1 MILSRYNNLAIQYD
15 ETISLL
21 RFQWRNPYSLEQY
34 REAIDYTHTLMR
46 DFRIKRVITDMRG
59 LPTLTMADQM
69 WLATSWFPRVIK
81 GELEFGALI
90 VLDNH
95 LYNQMVAESVVF
107 LSRAFIKF
115 DLQYFSDVPSALDW
129 VTQSSAAIPALQ
141 QEWAAAYG
149 VGQEGD

>member
-1 MILSRYNNLAIQYD
+1 MILSRYDNLAIQYD
-15 ETISLL
+15 EALSFL

-34 REAIDYTHTLMR
+34 RDAIGYTETLIR

-69 WLATSWFPRVIK
+69 WLATSWFPRVVK
-81 GELEFGALI
+81 LELEFGALI

-107 LSRAFIKF
+107 LSRAFIRF
-115 DLQYFSDVPSALDW
+115 DLQYFADAPSALDW
-129 VTQSSAAIPALQ
+129 VTQSAATVPALQ
-141 QEWAAAYG
+141 QEWEQAYG
-149 VGQEGD
+149 SEESS